1 MTIPP
6 KFRGLE
12 GRLIVSCQA
21 DQGDAFYGL
30 MDRFARAAVSG
41 GAAAIRANGAA
52 DLRAIRHAIT
62 VPIVGIQKSIASDG
76 RILITGS
83 FEDAAALVAA
93 GADAVALDCTRRGQG
108 MGAFDRL
115 CRIKEE
121 LKIPVLADIATVEE
135 AVAAAGAGADF
146 ILPTMRGYTDETAH
160 IREFDPAFI
169 RQLTE
174 ATSIPVIA
182 EGRVDTPL
190 LASEAL
196 RAGAFAVVVGTVLT
210 RPHVMVRRFA
220 EALEKTVCVSRSP
233 SYAAAVDLGGTNTK
247 YGIVSS
253 RGELLW
259 HGTGPT
265 PAREGRSALLRHL
278 GDIVRLLLERASK
291 LGCAPK
297 LIGIATAGWVD
308 SAEGRVVYATE
319 NLPGWTGTC
328 ITYELAKTT
337 SLPIFVENDANA
349 LAVAEHCF
357 GTARNLRTFVSV
369 TLGTGVGGGAYIG
382 GQLHR
387 GAHFLANAFGHI
399 TLEPGGRPC
408 TCGRR
413 GCLEAYTNTAA
424 LLDYAHGRYASV
436 ELLIAAAN
444 GGDTVAREAIQTL
457 AHYLAGG
464 CFTIIQLLDPEAL
477 IVAGGLAENNPL
489 LAASLTAELTR
500 NAPNGDLRRLHI
512 CASSLGYHAGV
523 LGAAAVAFEASA

>member
-21 DQGDAFYGL
+21 DKGDAFYGL

-41 GAAAIRANGAA
+41 GAAAIRANGVA
-52 DLRAIRHAIT
+52 DVRAIRNAVT
-62 VPIVGIQKSIASDG
+62 VPIIGIQKSVASDG
-76 RILITGS
+76 KILITGS

-93 GADAVALDCTRRGQG
+93 GADAVALDCTQRGQA
-108 MGAFDRL
+108 MGALDRL

-121 LKIPVLADIATVEE
+121 LNVPVLADIATVEE
-135 AVAAAGAGADF
+135 AVAAVAAGAGF
-146 ILPTMRGYTDETAH
+146 ILTTMRGYTGETAH
-160 IREFDPAFI
+160 IREFDPSFI
-169 RQLTE
+169 RQLTD
-174 ATSIPVIA
+174 ATPIPVIA

-196 RAGAFAVVVGTVLT
+196 RAGAFAVVVGTVIT

-220 EALEKTVCVSRSP
+220 EALEKTAGVSQSP
-233 SYAAAVDLGGTNTK
+233 FYAAAVDLGGTNTK

-259 HGTGPT
+259 HGTRPT
-265 PAREGRSALLRHL
+265 PAREGRSALLSHL
-278 GDIVRLLLERASK
+278 GDIVRLLLIRASE

-308 SAEGRVVYATE
+308 SAAGRVVYATE
-319 NLPGWTGTC
+319 NLPGWTGTS
-328 ITYELAKTT
+328 IVRELAGIT

-349 LAVAEHCF
+349 LAVGEHCF
-357 GTARNLRTFVSV
+357 GSARGLRTFVSV
-369 TLGTGVGGGAYIG
+369 TLGTGVGGGTYVG
-382 GQLHR
+382 GRLHR

-399 TLEPGGRPC
+399 TLEHGGRPC
-408 TCGRR
+408 TCGRT

-424 LLDYAHGRYASV
+424 LLDYAHRRYASA

-457 AHYLAGG
+457 AHHLAGG
-464 CFTIIQLLDPEAL
+464 CSTIIQLLDPEAL

-489 LAASLTAELTR
+489 LVASLTAEITPS
-500 NAPNGDLRRLHI
+500 APNEGLRRLRV
-512 CASSLGYHAGV
+512 CSSSLGYHAGV